1 MSAVIVRLVVA
12 LLPLA
17 CAPLLVYL
25 IGNGHI
31 SFGGGEK
38 DLVWVLPWLLWSLLF
53 GLSSLVLWYRG
64 WPTMRSAV
72 WSAGVGLVGVIVAAA
87 ILAVFGQLG
96 VAGRF

>member
-1 MSAVIVRLVVA
+1 MSAVIVRTAVA

-25 IGNGHI
+25 IGDGHI

-38 DLVWVLPWLLWSLLF
+38 DLVWVLPWFLWSLLF
-53 GLSSLVLWYRG
+53 GLTSLGLWYRG
-64 WPTMRSAV
+64 WPALRSTV
-72 WSAGVGLVGVIVAAA
+72 WSVGAGFVGVIVAAA
-87 ILAVFGQLG
+87 ILAMFAQLG